1 MRESILPVLFYL
13 GRSSPVSKPVV
24 NMNGDYMI
32 SNPDLQSGQQ
42 WSGDYN
48 KFHDVEF
55 FEVYTTPISTQYG
68 EVFWTMMD
76 PIPLDADLVNQFK
89 DKTMAVVGYE
99 TNQAICHILP
109 LF

>member
-1 MRESILPVLFYL
+1 MREGILPILFCL
-13 GRSSPVSKPVV
+13 CCSSPVSKPVV
-24 NMNGDYMI
+24 NMNGDYVI

-55 FEVYTTPISTQYG
+55 FEVYTTPISTQ

-76 PIPLDADLVNQFK
+76 PVQLPSDLVTRQHSISPEN
-89 DKTMAVVGYE
+89 
-99 TNQAICHILP
+99 
-109 LF
+109 LFLNWMTI